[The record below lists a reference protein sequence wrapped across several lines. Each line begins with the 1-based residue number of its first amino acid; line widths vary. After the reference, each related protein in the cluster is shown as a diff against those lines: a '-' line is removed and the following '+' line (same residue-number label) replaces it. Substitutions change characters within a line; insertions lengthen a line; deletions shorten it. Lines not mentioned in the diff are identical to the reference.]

1 MNQQDQ
7 EDAPR
12 SLKPYTT
19 PTLRVFGEL
28 ALLTK
33 GSSGVRGDANGH
45 HHG

>member
-19 PTLRVFGEL
+19 PALSVFGEL

-33 GSSGVRGDANGH
+33 GSSGTYGEKNGH
-45 HHG
+45 HLG